1 MNSCLSLN
9 SLFNHFLQ
17 NKECN
22 YPNGWNTCKIGHFL
36 QRRQNIGSN
45 LDVADPTKIVFA
57 IMVSSLY
64 KKLAAT
70 PPSRRLFLL
79 VPAESFLGLR
89 LSLLNFELSYDRF
102 AVTPQL

>member
-1 MNSCLSLN
+1 MNSCLSQN

-64 KKLAAT
+64 KKW
-70 PPSRRLFLL
+70 SCIIHLL
-79 VPAESFLGLR
+79 PCASITAE
-89 LSLLNFELSYDRF
+89 
-102 AVTPQL
+102 VI